1 MAIAKT
7 TNSTE
12 LNNTNKVINIRF
24 ICPVCKSEKEL
35 PIIKSVINQA
45 KQLTTISIPKNK
57 VCLHHFQAFIDKN
70 FKVRGYQKVDFM
82 FELDEVEEQKFPIY
96 TVKLNDEELLN
107 NLKLGKNHLEY
118 NLKSQKNHKKNSSA
132 QIKKN
137 YQKKNKEIPKVKNVK
152 FEKKE
157 MTLEE
162 IYEQF
167 WEFIDETN
175 PEFRELILKD
185 PRRGNKVK

>member
-12 LNNTNKVINIRF
+12 LNNSNKIINIRF

-107 NLKLGKNHLEY
+107 NLK
-118 NLKSQKNHKKNSSA
+118 SQKNHKKNSSA

-185 PRRGNKVK
+185 PKRENKVK

>member
-12 LNNTNKVINIRF
+12 LNDSNKIIPIRF

-35 PIIKSVINQA
+35 PINKSVINQA

-57 VCLHHFQAFIDKN
+57 VCLHHFQAFVDKN
-70 FKVRGYQKVDFM
+70 YKVRGYQKVDFA
-82 FELDEVEEQKFPIY
+82 FELDEIEDQKFHVY
-96 TVKLNDEELLN
+96 SHKVNDNELLK
-107 NLKLGKNHLEY
+107 NLKLNKNYLEY
-118 NLKSQKNHKKNSSA
+118 NPNSAINHGKNLSSQRKNSP
-132 QIKKN
+132 KK
-137 YQKKNKEIPKVKNVK
+137 KCKDISKVKNVK
-152 FEKKE
+152 IKKKE

-167 WEFIDETN
+167 WEFIDDDN
-175 PEFRELILKD
+175 REFRELIIKD
-185 PRRGNKVK
+185 PRRGNKR